1 MVVQCLSEPVI
12 TMQAL
17 DFPWVSD
24 RILLRSLTMAPNRP
38 SLLVMCDHVE
48 LDAAIVS
55 LMKWCEQ
62 PFHLCSLP
70 GPLELPTVRKGTL
83 FLKGV
88 SHMTLA
94 QQIALND
101 WIDRGRGDVQI
112 VSASDARL
120 WPLVEEGQFLE
131 CLFYRL
137 NLITLEAKA
146 PRKIAIA

>member
-1 MVVQCLSEPVI
+1 MATQCLQEPVI
-12 TMQAL
+12 TMQSL

-24 RILLRSLTMAPNRP
+24 RILLRSLTMAPHRP
-38 SLLVMCDHVE
+38 SLLVMCEQIEPDM
-48 LDAAIVS
+48 AIAS

-62 PFHLCSLP
+62 PFHFCSLP
-70 GPLELPTVRKGTL
+70 GPLQLPSARKGTF
-83 FLKGV
+83 FLKDV
-88 SHMTLA
+88 SRMTLS

-112 VSASDARL
+112 VSASDKRL
-120 WPLVEEGQFLE
+120 WPLVEEGHFLE
-131 CLFYRL
+131 SLFYRL